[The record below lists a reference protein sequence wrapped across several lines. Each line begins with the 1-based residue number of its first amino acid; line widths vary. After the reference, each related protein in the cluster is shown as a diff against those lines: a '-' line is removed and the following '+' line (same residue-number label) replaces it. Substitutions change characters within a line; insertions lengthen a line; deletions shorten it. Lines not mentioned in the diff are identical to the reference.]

1 MGVNMA
7 GNCIV
12 DDEVCCEASRQEI
25 IRRYYKSCD
34 ALLTGDRYRGRGTQ
48 DRTSAETGTCISGQT
63 AKSFLPALPKEQET
77 GAPAAALE
85 LPDGRIIYW

>member
-25 IRRYYKSCD
+25 IRRYYQSCD
-34 ALLTGDRYRGRGTQ
+34 ALLTGDGTEEEV
-48 DRTSAETGTCISGQT
+48 RKI
-63 AKSFLPALPKEQET
+63 
-77 GAPAAALE
+77 E
-85 LPDGRIIYW
+85 LLLKQAHVIPR